1 MTDRILTGRGWTS
14 QVRRDWT
21 QAAAGWERHEA
32 SFLYSLAAVDP
43 F

>member
-21 QAAAGWERHEA
+21 QAAAGLKGAA
-32 SFLYSLAAVDP
+32 SPNGQGRVY
-43 F
+43 